1 MKICFHGTADEISL
15 VAARPLMV
23 LLTAHDLPRMR
34 VFELYRSHIAKAHPD
49 LERYRLC
56 AVMTETTDEGRTV

>member
-15 VAARPLMV
+15 VAGRPLLV

-34 VFELYRSHIAKAHPD
+34 VFELYRPHVHAYPSYEH
-49 LERYRLC
+49 YRLC
-56 AVMTETTDEGRTV
+56 AVMTETTGEGRTE